1 MIKNKKELE
10 EKIQFIKKI
19 LNDPRCENV
28 KMTPPFRPFL
38 EEALKLHLEKTKPK
52 EQAKEKPK
60 SNKQTA
66 NDFADA
72 FFKMELERALKE
84 LKNVNKKDQQ
94 SVTNK
99 IRKYNSFTGS
109 LKNKIKKTK
118 DLNLKKLMESVVTAH
133 NQLTSKSKK

>member
-1 MIKNKKELE
+1 LIKNKKELE

-38 EEALKLHLEKTKPK
+38 EEALKLHLEKTKP
-52 EQAKEKPK
+52 KPK